1 VHCCLRRGD
10 RPIKGEP
17 RLDLTFSKHPAL
29 TFEGTDVL
37 FGLIEIPQFKFL
49 TALAGIHSPVGFMR
63 RQIMTPTT
71 TTAVKIAASIN
82 NPPPAP
88 VPPECVLRSYLAVIP

>member
-1 VHCCLRRGD
+1 MA
-10 RPIKGEP
+10 P
-17 RLDLTFSKHPAL
+17 RLDLTVSKHPAL

-49 TALAGIHSPVGFMR
+49 TALAGIHSPVGFLR

-82 NPPPAP
+82 NPSAGPSP
-88 VPPECVLRSYLAVIP
+88 S

>member
-1 VHCCLRRGD
+1 MHGCLRRGD
-10 RPIKGEP
+10 RSIKGEP
-17 RLDLTFSKHPAL
+17 RPDLTVSKHPAL
-29 TFEGTDVL
+29 TFEGSDVL

-49 TALAGIHSPVGFMR
+49 TALAGIHSPVGFLR

-82 NPPPAP
+82 NPSAGPSP
-88 VPPECVLRSYLAVIP
+88 S